1 MSMSEPQLQIKLL
14 SDPQLLGPV
23 RGIVKASAEKAGFDA
38 DSASHL
44 CLAVDEGLAN
54 IIRHGYESDHEQP
67 IWMSIWFEADDQPGL
82 TIHIEDEAQQVDPST
97 IRSRDLEE
105 VRPGGLGVHLIQEI
119 MDECSWEKRGD
130 KGMILKLRKRLPGN
144 LTGCGSSGPDDGDGI
159 ER

>member
-1 MSMSEPQLQIKLL
+1 MTTTEPHLHIKLL

-23 RGIVKASAEKAGFDA
+23 RGMVKASAEKLGFDA
-38 DSASHL
+38 DTASHL

-54 IIRHGYESDHEQP
+54 IIRHGYQSDHEQP
-67 IWMSIWFEADDQPGL
+67 IWMSIWFESGDDAGL

-97 IRSRDLEE
+97 IRSRNLEE

-119 MDECSWEKRGD
+119 MDECVWEKRGD
-130 KGMILKLRKRLPGN
+130 KGMILKLRKKLPRS
-144 LTGCGSSGPDDGDGI
+144 LSGCSSTSMNKGDQG